1 MRARLRADM
10 RGSSIWASESEK
22 GVHSRLGEPAVGRG
36 VEGEALSPRANRQGV
51 RKKKDSLSP
60 ERSASDVT
68 PIAWVLTTSAL
79 RALASHPSHLSITF
93 ESAHARSSALAVQSM
108 SSAVSFM
115 WKKLLGDLGP

>member
-1 MRARLRADM
+1 M
-10 RGSSIWASESEK
+10 
-22 GVHSRLGEPAVGRG
+22 
-36 VEGEALSPRANRQGV
+36 
-51 RKKKDSLSP
+51 DSLSP

-79 RALASHPSHLSITF
+79 RALASHLSITL